1 MIQQR
6 QAMLLV
12 CYKGDSTAR
21 ISRPMNDG
29 ETADQVWAH
38 AFDWMRI
45 KEMYREPIVLTAGN
59 DKLFLNGQDIN
70 FMQAYEELLWVEGEE
85 RIGRDEARYVHYP
98 SKSVQLGIIFN
109 QRLPNW

>member
-70 FMQAYEELLWVEGEE
+70 FMQAYEELLWVEGGAEREQEE
-85 RIGRDEARYVHYP
+85 RRESHHT
-98 SKSVQLGIIFN
+98 S
-109 QRLPNW
+109 

>member
-1 MIQQR
+1 MKHQKHATLI
-6 QAMLLV
+6 V
-12 CYKGDSTAR
+12 GYKSGTIAR
-21 ISRPMNDG
+21 ISRQINGD

-70 FMQAYEELLWVEGEE
+70 FMQAYEELLWVESEE
-85 RIGRDEARYVHYP
+85 RVGRDETMQVHYP
-98 SKSVQLGIIFN
+98 SKSV
-109 QRLPNW
+109 